1 MKIDHQKMTSL
12 RLISTRNAVYKGQTM
27 VDQFAIDEIYS
38 VTENTNKSTRYA
50 LNIRM
55 TRDFTNQLLT
65 TFIPTLILWLFGYS
79 TLFIDMADFSERFM
93 GAGTSLLVLATQF
106 AATSRDLPKTS
117 YMKLIDT
124 WFLWHNISIL
134 AIIFYHIILNKRYLY
149 LTAQVNDEVE
159 PFESSGGIKST
170 RQEHIEALHRAN
182 NIIITIFPSLHII
195 FCAIYFLFPLQ

>member
-1 MKIDHQKMTSL
+1 MI
-12 RLISTRNAVYKGQTM
+12 RN
-27 VDQFAIDEIYS
+27 
-38 VTENTNKSTRYA
+38 
-50 LNIRM
+50 
-55 TRDFTNQLLT
+55 FTNQLLN

-134 AIIFYHIILNKRYLY
+134 AIIFYHIILNKLYLY
-149 LTAQVNDEVE
+149 LETPVNNEVA
-159 PFESSGGIKST
+159 PFEEMSWIKST
-170 RQEHIEALHRAN
+170 KQEQTKTLHRAN
-182 NIIITIFPSLHII
+182 NIIITIFPFLHIL
-195 FCAIYFLFPLQ
+195 FCAIYFYFTLQ